1 MRVPWSPPLLALA
14 CSVSIACLNVEGT
27 SAEGA
32 APESSGA
39 VGEVGGSGDDDGTGV
54 VCGVIHQTAEC
65 LDAGCIPREVTPLVV
80 DGEIDQAC
88 TFGDPVIVCSPQEEN
103 QGCADARVCSGRSTW
118 VLPLPDGGAFAA
130 YVEVSCGLPEGFR
143 PCPDPADPSA
153 LVDGNALAG
162 SATSDGGSTSD
173 GGPEPDPLVAACE
186 CACA

>member
-1 MRVPWSPPLLALA
+1 MRRLLAPIAALVLVLSLA
-14 CSVSIACLNVEGT
+14 PTASGVPTASVD
-27 SAEGA
+27 
-32 APESSGA
+32 P
-39 VGEVGGSGDDDGTGV
+39 DDDMVTG
-54 VCGVIHQTAEC
+54 QTFV
-65 LDAGCIPREVTPLVV
+65 RH